1 VSVSTRIRFADCELD
16 MATFELRRDGQR
28 QAVEPQVFDLLVYL
42 ARHPDRLISK
52 DELIEKV
59 WGGRAVSDAALSSRI
74 KSARRAIGDD
84 GDQQRLIRTVHGRGF
99 RFVGDI
105 LGESQPATVQ
115 VPGRWPALRRRLG
128 TVPPTALATA
138 VGLFVVSVALII
150 MITSRAPAPPMSI
163 AVLPFASSPGEG
175 EVARQAEMLVDAITT
190 RLSQRADLFVISR
203 ATTSVYR
210 GNGAEP
216 RAVGRDL
223 NVRYVI
229 SGSAHRLADDIQ
241 VDVQLVD
248 VGQGGELWAAR
259 QAYPQAEQA
268 LALDRL
274 AYRLTQAMEVKLL
287 ATESRRSRQEHRDN
301 PSAADLTTRGF
312 DLLNRRMTAE
322 LNQQA
327 LALFEA
333 ALVQD
338 PNSVS
343 ALLGLARSNL
353 NLAINQWVPQS
364 ERGAR
369 LDRADEAVR
378 RAITLAPNVS
388 FAQRIR
394 GGILRA
400 GGDTE
405 QAIAAFARAIELDP
419 NDAAAHA
426 EIGRTKIDVGLA
438 GETIAHIEQAVRINP
453 EDRDV
458 AFWYFWAVQA
468 AVHVGDGETAIAW
481 LRKAIEASP
490 NYTNPLPWLPVA
502 YVFAGR
508 HDDARR
514 CMEQL
519 ERIRPGMTI
528 SGWDAAYRRRNPV
541 VVAQLERTYA
551 ALRLL
556 GVPE

>member
-1 VSVSTRIRFADCELD
+1 
-16 MATFELRRDGQR
+16 
-28 QAVEPQVFDLLVYL
+28 
-42 ARHPDRLISK
+42 
-52 DELIEKV
+52 
-59 WGGRAVSDAALSSRI
+59 
-74 KSARRAIGDD
+74 
-84 GDQQRLIRTVHGRGF
+84 
-99 RFVGDI
+99 
-105 LGESQPATVQ
+105 
-115 VPGRWPALRRRLG
+115 
-128 TVPPTALATA
+128 
-138 VGLFVVSVALII
+138 
-150 MITSRAPAPPMSI
+150 
-163 AVLPFASSPGEG
+163 
-175 EVARQAEMLVDAITT
+175 
-190 RLSQRADLFVISR
+190 VISR
-203 ATTSVYR
+203 ATASAYR
-210 GNGAEP
+210 GKAAEP

-229 SGSAHRLADDIQ
+229 SGSVHRVADDIQ

-287 ATESRRSRQEHRDN
+287 AAEGRRSRQERPDN

-333 ALVQD
+333 ALLQD
-338 PNSVS
+338 PNAVS
-343 ALLGLARSNL
+343 ALLGLARNNL
-353 NLAINQWVPQS
+353 NLAINQWVPEQ

-400 GGDTE
+400 RGDAE

-438 GETIAHIEQAVRINP
+438 GETIAHIEQALRISP
-453 EDRDV
+453 DDRDV
-458 AFWYFWAVQA
+458 AFWYFWAGQA

-490 NYTNPLPWLPVA
+490 NYTNPLPWLAVA

-514 CMEQL
+514 YMEQL

-541 VVAQLERTYA
+541 VVAQLQRTYA
-551 ALRLL
+551 ALSLL